1 MSCHVGAASARARC
15 SAIGTAV
22 NHGIRPNVEKN
33 MSVNVG
39 RPQEL
44 TRQAS
49 SLPDRSVD
57 TWPFGQAGCSHGSS
71 YRR

>member
-1 MSCHVGAASARARC
+1 MEYD
-15 SAIGTAV
+15 
-22 NHGIRPNVEKN
+22 PNVEKN
-33 MSVNVG
+33 MSVDVG